1 MLQQRGVDNRCD
13 AANVWYSGFMKKDP
27 FVSVRI
33 KKSVRTKAR
42 KLAEELSSHSGTHV
56 KLHEAF
62 DHKFSN

>member
-1 MLQQRGVDNRCD
+1 MN
-13 AANVWYSGFMKKDP
+13 KDG

-42 KLAEELSSHSGTHV
+42 RLAAALTKEKGKQV

-62 DHKFSN
+62 DFQFRK